1 MIKITI
7 KTLQKITW
15 LFFMIL
21 FINCSQNF
29 EPIIKS
35 ITAVPNPAQP
45 NEKVILKCIAIDD
58 DEENVLKN
66 ESLDYNWFASYGQL
80 SINTTDSTSW
90 IAPNESGEYSITCSV
105 SDQYNGLD
113 ILSINI
119 TVE

>member
-1 MIKITI
+1 MIKTTI
-7 KTLQKITW
+7 ITLQKIFFVM
-15 LFFMIL
+15 LFT
-21 FINCSQNF
+21 NCSQNF

-45 NEKVILKCIAIDD
+45 DEKVILKCIAIDD

-66 ESLDYNWFASYGQL
+66 ESLDYNWFASYGEL

-90 IAPNESGEYSITCSV
+90 VAPNESGEYSITCSV

-113 ILSINI
+113 ILSISI